1 MPIRL
6 TTYRKGNSIPALPGY
21 TIFNSTELFRVY
33 ELTRGY
39 EPILIVAYLEERPVA
54 KLLAVIRKSVRL
66 FPPSIIK
73 RCEIYG
79 NGEYFDETQNR
90 EELFSYI
97 LEHLTHEVL
106 QKSFLIEFR
115 NLDNPLFG
123 YKAFRKNKYFPINW
137 LRVYNSLHSR
147 TPLERLSVSRK
158 RQINKALKSG
168 AYIEV
173 ADNDKDITLF
183 SKMLKKAY
191 SSQVRKHFPDLN
203 FFRLLTWQRPD
214 KEMAKIFLV
223 KYKDK
228 IIGGSVC
235 VFSNGNAYL
244 WFSGGMRKTY
254 AFLYPGVL
262 AVWAALTYAR
272 MLKRYGERIAVGV
285 DAKDG
290 FVAIHGWKEV
300 SAEKGVDFC
309 RRLADAGCTAIIY
322 TDIACDGAMQGTN
335 LALYRQ
341 LAAEVPGVAFTASGG
356 ISSEAELLELKK
368 MGTAAAILGK
378 SLYTGAL
385 DLKRCVELVQN

>member
-73 RCEIYG
+73 RC
-79 NGEYFDETQNR
+79 DETQNR
-90 EELFSYI
+90 EELSSYI

-158 RQINKALKSG
+158 RQINKALKNG

-173 ADNDKDITLF
+173 ADNDKDILNK
-183 SKMLKKAY
+183 SYQAIQGVMLLPWNATQLDKWN
-191 SSQVRKHFPDLN
+191 SLLGVISN
-203 FFRLLTWQRPD
+203 F
-214 KEMAKIFLV
+214 
-223 KYKDK
+223 
-228 IIGGSVC
+228 
-235 VFSNGNAYL
+235 N
-244 WFSGGMRKTY
+244 
-254 AFLYPGVL
+254 
-262 AVWAALTYAR
+262 
-272 MLKRYGERIAVGV
+272 
-285 DAKDG
+285 
-290 FVAIHGWKEV
+290 
-300 SAEKGVDFC
+300 
-309 RRLADAGCTAIIY
+309 
-322 TDIACDGAMQGTN
+322 
-335 LALYRQ
+335 
-341 LAAEVPGVAFTASGG
+341 
-356 ISSEAELLELKK
+356 
-368 MGTAAAILGK
+368 
-378 SLYTGAL
+378 
-385 DLKRCVELVQN
+385 

>member
-6 TTYRKGNSIPALPGY
+6 TTYRKRNSIPALPGY

-158 RQINKALKSG
+158 RQINKALKNG

-214 KEMAKIFLV
+214 KEMAKIFIV
-223 KYKDK
+223 KYKEK
-228 IIGGSVC
+228 IIGGAVC
-235 VFSNGNAYL
+235 IYSEESAFL

-254 AFLYPGVL
+254 ALQYPGIL
-262 AVWAALTYAR
+262 AVWKALEDAHQR
-272 MLKRYGERIAVGV
+272 GFRHMEFMDVGLPFRKHGYR
-285 DAKDG
+285 D
-290 FVAIHGWKEV
+290 FVLRFGGKQSSTRRWFRV
-300 SAEKGVDFC
+300 SWTW
-309 RRLADAGCTAIIY
+309 LN
-322 TDIACDGAMQGTN
+322 N
-335 LALYRQ
+335 L
-341 LAAEVPGVAFTASGG
+341 
-356 ISSEAELLELKK
+356 
-368 MGTAAAILGK
+368 
-378 SLYTGAL
+378 
-385 DLKRCVELVQN
+385 LVKFYV

>member
-6 TTYRKGNSIPALPGY
+6 TTYRKRNSIPALPGY

-158 RQINKALKSG
+158 RQINKALKNG

-272 MLKRYGERIAVGV
+272 EEGYEHFEFM
-285 DAKDG
+285 
-290 FVAIHGWKEV
+290 
-300 SAEKGVDFC
+300 
-309 RRLADAGCTAIIY
+309 DAGPPFKKHGYREFILRFGGKQSSTRRWFRFRWNWLN
-322 TDIACDGAMQGTN
+322 N
-335 LALYRQ
+335 LLCRMY
-341 LAAEVPGVAFTASGG
+341 
-356 ISSEAELLELKK
+356 I
-368 MGTAAAILGK
+368 
-378 SLYTGAL
+378 
-385 DLKRCVELVQN
+385 

>member
-123 YKAFRKNKYFPINW
+123 YKAFWKNKYFPINW

-147 TPLERLSVSRK
+147 TPLKRLSVSRK
-158 RQINKALKSG
+158 RQINKALKNG

-272 MLKRYGERIAVGV
+272 EEGYEHFEFM
-285 DAKDG
+285 
-290 FVAIHGWKEV
+290 
-300 SAEKGVDFC
+300 
-309 RRLADAGCTAIIY
+309 DAGLPFKKHGYREFILRFGGKQSSTRRWFRFRWKWLN
-322 TDIACDGAMQGTN
+322 N
-335 LALYRQ
+335 LLCRMY
-341 LAAEVPGVAFTASGG
+341 
-356 ISSEAELLELKK
+356 I
-368 MGTAAAILGK
+368 
-378 SLYTGAL
+378 
-385 DLKRCVELVQN
+385 

>member
-158 RQINKALKSG
+158 RQINKALKNG

-272 MLKRYGERIAVGV
+272 EEGYEHFEFM
-285 DAKDG
+285 
-290 FVAIHGWKEV
+290 
-300 SAEKGVDFC
+300 
-309 RRLADAGCTAIIY
+309 DAGLPFKKHGSREFILRFGGKQSSTRRWFRFRWKWLN
-322 TDIACDGAMQGTN
+322 N
-335 LALYRQ
+335 LLCRMY
-341 LAAEVPGVAFTASGG
+341 
-356 ISSEAELLELKK
+356 I
-368 MGTAAAILGK
+368 
-378 SLYTGAL
+378 
-385 DLKRCVELVQN
+385 

>member
-158 RQINKALKSG
+158 RQINKALKNG

-173 ADNDKDITLF
+173 ADNYKDITLF

-223 KYKDK
+223 
-228 IIGGSVC
+228 
-235 VFSNGNAYL
+235 
-244 WFSGGMRKTY
+244 SGGMRKTY

-272 MLKRYGERIAVGV
+272 EEGYEHFEFM
-285 DAKDG
+285 
-290 FVAIHGWKEV
+290 
-300 SAEKGVDFC
+300 
-309 RRLADAGCTAIIY
+309 DAGLPFKKH
-322 TDIACDGAMQGTN
+322 G
-335 LALYRQ
+335 YREFI
-341 LAAEVPGVAFTASGG
+341 LRFGG
-356 ISSEAELLELKK
+356 KQSSTRRWFRFRWKWLNDLLCR
-368 MGTAAAILGK
+368 MYI
-378 SLYTGAL
+378 
-385 DLKRCVELVQN
+385 

>member
-158 RQINKALKSG
+158 RQINKALKNG

-272 MLKRYGERIAVGV
+272 EEGYEHFEFM
-285 DAKDG
+285 
-290 FVAIHGWKEV
+290 
-300 SAEKGVDFC
+300 
-309 RRLADAGCTAIIY
+309 DAGPPFKKHGYREFILRFGGKQSSTRRWFRFRWKWLN
-322 TDIACDGAMQGTN
+322 N
-335 LALYRQ
+335 LLCRMY
-341 LAAEVPGVAFTASGG
+341 
-356 ISSEAELLELKK
+356 I
-368 MGTAAAILGK
+368 
-378 SLYTGAL
+378 
-385 DLKRCVELVQN
+385 

>member
-6 TTYRKGNSIPALPGY
+6 TTYRKRNSIPALPGY

-158 RQINKALKSG
+158 RQINKALKNG

-272 MLKRYGERIAVGV
+272 EEGYEHFEFMDTGLPFK
-285 DAKDG
+285 K
-290 FVAIHGWKEV
+290 HGYREFILRFGGKQSSTRRW
-300 SAEKGVDFC
+300 FRFRWNWLNNLLC
-309 RRLADAGCTAIIY
+309 RMYI
-322 TDIACDGAMQGTN
+322 
-335 LALYRQ
+335 
-341 LAAEVPGVAFTASGG
+341 
-356 ISSEAELLELKK
+356 
-368 MGTAAAILGK
+368 
-378 SLYTGAL
+378 
-385 DLKRCVELVQN
+385 

>member
-158 RQINKALKSG
+158 RQINKALKNG

-272 MLKRYGERIAVGV
+272 EEGYEHFEFM
-285 DAKDG
+285 
-290 FVAIHGWKEV
+290 
-300 SAEKGVDFC
+300 
-309 RRLADAGCTAIIY
+309 DAGLPFKKHGYHEFILRFGGKQSSTRRWFRFRWKWLN
-322 TDIACDGAMQGTN
+322 N
-335 LALYRQ
+335 LLCRMY
-341 LAAEVPGVAFTASGG
+341 
-356 ISSEAELLELKK
+356 I
-368 MGTAAAILGK
+368 
-378 SLYTGAL
+378 
-385 DLKRCVELVQN
+385 

>member
-158 RQINKALKSG
+158 RQINKALKNG

-262 AVWAALTYAR
+262 AVSAAHTYAR
-272 MLKRYGERIAVGV
+272 EEGYEHFELM
-285 DAKDG
+285 
-290 FVAIHGWKEV
+290 
-300 SAEKGVDFC
+300 
-309 RRLADAGCTAIIY
+309 DAGLPFKKHGYREFILRFGGKQSSTRRWFRFRWKWLN
-322 TDIACDGAMQGTN
+322 N
-335 LALYRQ
+335 LLCRMY
-341 LAAEVPGVAFTASGG
+341 
-356 ISSEAELLELKK
+356 I
-368 MGTAAAILGK
+368 
-378 SLYTGAL
+378 
-385 DLKRCVELVQN
+385 

>member
-147 TPLERLSVSRK
+147 TPLERLSVSHK
-158 RQINKALKSG
+158 RQINKALKNG

-272 MLKRYGERIAVGV
+272 EEGYEHFELM
-285 DAKDG
+285 
-290 FVAIHGWKEV
+290 
-300 SAEKGVDFC
+300 
-309 RRLADAGCTAIIY
+309 DAGLPFKKHGYREFILRFGGKQSSTRRWFRFRWKWLN
-322 TDIACDGAMQGTN
+322 N
-335 LALYRQ
+335 LLCRMY
-341 LAAEVPGVAFTASGG
+341 
-356 ISSEAELLELKK
+356 I
-368 MGTAAAILGK
+368 
-378 SLYTGAL
+378 
-385 DLKRCVELVQN
+385 

>member
-1 MPIRL
+1 MPLR
-6 TTYRKGNSIPALPGY
+6 RGN
-21 TIFNSTELFRVY
+21 R
-33 ELTRGY
+33 
-39 EPILIVAYLEERPVA
+39 
-54 KLLAVIRKSVRL
+54 
-66 FPPSIIK
+66 
-73 RCEIYG
+73 
-79 NGEYFDETQNR
+79 EYFDETQNR

-158 RQINKALKSG
+158 RQINKALKNG

-235 VFSNGNAYL
+235 VFSNGYHHSRHRHESDTRARVGY
-244 WFSGGMRKTY
+244 RERD
-254 AFLYPGVL
+254 A
-262 AVWAALTYAR
+262 AVAAVER
-272 MLKRYGERIAVGV
+272 VGERDIAVGREV
-285 DAKDG
+285 HGIAQHFGDG
-290 FVAIHGWKEV
+290 FGYQHAG
-300 SAEKGVDFC
+300 GVQVEFLAC
-309 RRLADAGCTAIIY
+309 RDE
-322 TDIACDGAMQGTN
+322 TD
-335 LALYRQ
+335 
-341 LAAEVPGVAFTASGG
+341 P
-356 ISSEAELLELKK
+356 
-368 MGTAAAILGK
+368 
-378 SLYTGAL
+378 
-385 DLKRCVELVQN
+385 

>member
-158 RQINKALKSG
+158 RQINKALKNG

-272 MLKRYGERIAVGV
+272 EEGYEHFEFM
-285 DAKDG
+285 
-290 FVAIHGWKEV
+290 
-300 SAEKGVDFC
+300 
-309 RRLADAGCTAIIY
+309 DAGLPFKKHGYSEFILRFGGKQSSTRRWFRFRWKWLN
-322 TDIACDGAMQGTN
+322 N
-335 LALYRQ
+335 LLCRMY
-341 LAAEVPGVAFTASGG
+341 
-356 ISSEAELLELKK
+356 I
-368 MGTAAAILGK
+368 
-378 SLYTGAL
+378 
-385 DLKRCVELVQN
+385 